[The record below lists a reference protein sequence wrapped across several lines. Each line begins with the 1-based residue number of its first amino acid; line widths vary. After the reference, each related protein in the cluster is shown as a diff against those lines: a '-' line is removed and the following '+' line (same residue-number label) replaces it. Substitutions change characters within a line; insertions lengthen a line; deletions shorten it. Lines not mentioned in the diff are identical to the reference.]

1 MELKRTLLIVVLATL
16 FCACNG
22 DGGTTPIITQSST
35 STTSTTAA
43 TTTTTTPLP
52 VVSGDG
58 VDSAL
63 ASTIQALYGLSTGST
78 PPEAPESVISGFQG
92 ATAAILPDTAVGHV
106 GQFET
111 SYRVAV
117 VEAGED
123 VTLAVADP
131 TWRIVG
137 GWWPSVGIEAVL
149 GAFPK
154 RVAVIGSDARPGED
168 PEISRADSI
177 HFVNLAEDGSVAVVG
192 VPRDSWVP
200 IPGVGKSKINSS
212 LSRGGPDL
220 MMETFADVTGV
231 DLDGYLLT
239 GFAGFQDLI
248 GVLGG
253 LAIDVPTSLSD
264 KAAKA
269 YIDAGQ
275 QVLQAADALAFAR
288 VRKTLP
294 DGDFGRSKNGGLALI
309 AAASMLRA
317 MGPGAIPGLI
327 QGAAGAY
334 STDMT
339 GEEVLLLA
347 AAITRFDP
355 EATANVVASG
365 SAGTAGSASV
375 VFLHDSAY
383 QTFEDMAD
391 GKLGNE

>member
-1 MELKRTLLIVVLATL
+1 MLIVVLAML
-16 FCACNG
+16 FGACTGNG
-22 DGGTTPIITQSST
+22 ETTPIITQSST
-35 STTSTTAA
+35 STTSTTAP
-43 TTTTTTPLP
+43 TTTTTAPLP
-52 VVSGDG
+52 AVTGEA

-63 ASTIQALYGLSTGST
+63 AATIQALYGLSKGST
-78 PPEAPESVISGFQG
+78 PPPAPESVIAGFRSGSG
-92 ATAAILPDTAVGHV
+92 ADLPETAVGHV

-111 SYRVAV
+111 AYRVAV
-117 VEAGED
+117 VEAGDD

-137 GWWPSVGIEAVL
+137 GWWPSVGVEPVL

-168 PEISRADSI
+168 PNISRADSI

-192 VPRDSWVP
+192 VPRDSWVA

-253 LAIDVPTSLSD
+253 LEIDVPTSLSD
-264 KAAKA
+264 KAAQA

-275 QVLQAADALAFAR
+275 QILQAADALAFTR

-294 DGDFGRSKNGGLALI
+294 NGDFGRSENGGLALI

-327 QGAAGAY
+327 QDSQDAY
-334 STDMT
+334 YTDLT
-339 GEEVLLLA
+339 GEEMLLLA

-355 EATANVVASG
+355 ESTENVVASG
-365 SAGTAGSASV
+365 STGTAGSASV

-391 GKLGNE
+391 GKLGNQ

>member
-1 MELKRTLLIVVLATL
+1 MELRRTLLIVVLATL
-16 FCACNG
+16 ICACTG

-35 STTSTTAA
+35 STTTTTAP

-52 VVSGDG
+52 MVSGDG

-63 ASTIQALYGLSTGST
+63 ASTIQALYGLPTGST
-78 PPEAPESVISGFQG
+78 PPVAPASVIAGFQG
-92 ATAAILPDTAVGHV
+92 ATGATLPESAIGHV

-117 VEAGED
+117 VEAGDD

-137 GWWPSVGIEAVL
+137 GWWPSVGIEAFL

-220 MMETFADVTGV
+220 MMQTFADLTGV
-231 DLDGYLLT
+231 DLGGYLLT
-239 GFAGFQDLI
+239 GFAGFQDMI

-253 LAIDVPTSLSD
+253 LEIDVPTSLSD

-294 DGDFGRSKNGGLALI
+294 NGDFGRSKNGGLALI
-309 AAASMLRA
+309 AAASMLGA

-327 QGAAGAY
+327 QGAVGDY

-339 GEEVLLLA
+339 GEEMLLLA

-355 EATANVVASG
+355 EATDNVVASG
-365 SAGTAGSASV
+365 SAGTAGNASV

-383 QTFEDMAD
+383 QTFADMAD

>member
-1 MELKRTLLIVVLATL
+1 
-16 FCACNG
+16 
-22 DGGTTPIITQSST
+22 ST

-63 ASTIQALYGLSTGST
+63 ASTIQALYGLSTGSA
-78 PPEAPESVISGFQG
+78 PPVAPESVISGFQG
-92 ATAAILPDTAVGHV
+92 ATAAILPDAAVGHV